1 MSNNMISKESLDH
14 KMKLAF
20 EKMIKKY
27 QGAMNQGDLQSVA
40 TYMSMLNE
48 ELSTKTIYE
57 EKGYANRKEYLK
69 SLSEEYGVPYDMV
82 CVAASTL
89 GPNEDFDGLIN
100 TLEDYSEGM
109 EDMEFEE

>member
-1 MSNNMISKESLDH
+1 
-14 KMKLAF
+14 
-20 EKMIKKY
+20 
-27 QGAMNQGDLQSVA
+27 
-40 TYMSMLNE
+40 
-48 ELSTKTIYE
+48 
-57 EKGYANRKEYLK
+57 
-69 SLSEEYGVPYDMV
+69 MV